1 MNLRT
6 IMIFPKFGNMETIDN
21 IRNKYDPLAKLVR
34 PHITLVFPFKSS
46 ISNEE
51 LIQILNTRLMSV
63 KVFELKLGG
72 ISKQEDILGNYL
84 FLDVLQGME
93 ELCYIHK
100 ILYDNEFKEFDLGL
114 PYLPHM
120 TIGKLPTAQ
129 LLENAFNDIKSMDNT
144 FRTIVNKIS
153 VEMIGD
159 NEESIIVFEKELV

>member
-1 MNLRT
+1 MSLRT
-6 IMIFPKFGNMETIDN
+6 IMIFPKFENMETIDN

-34 PHITLVFPFKSS
+34 PHITLVFPFKSP
-46 ISNEE
+46 ITNEE

-63 KVFELKLGG
+63 KSFELKLGG
-72 ISKQEDILGNYL
+72 ISKQEDVLGNYL

-144 FRTIVNKIS
+144 FSTIVNKVS